1 VGKKKEENSRGSGKW
16 DDAVTKRA
24 DPRDAQL
31 GDCDT
36 LTVCYGPQ
44 VVHELKVVSDVL
56 GFGSNVSRVIG
67 KRRMIG
73 PYIILETA
81 ICASEIAFFKVV
93 TTLDLTGEQSTT
105 EWAVLCQKGV
115 YDRDRSAHE

>member
-1 VGKKKEENSRGSGKW
+1 MFTVRDTEIDKRRRGVGEMKEKNSRGSGKW

-44 VVHELKVVSDVL
+44 VVHELKVVPDVL
-56 GFGSNVSRVIG
+56 ESGSNVSREIG

-73 PYIILETA
+73 RTSSWKRPYARLKSPSSKSLRLLI
-81 ICASEIAFFKVV
+81 
-93 TTLDLTGEQSTT
+93 
-105 EWAVLCQKGV
+105 
-115 YDRDRSAHE
+115 